1 MPWKVFT
8 QSLALTNFGDK
19 QGYVNVETG
28 EVVKG
33 RGLRYHHALQRLYLC
48 GMCPI
53 SKNRGLAVC
62 HQNVPRTSGR
72 RSIFII
78 SISFIGEVCHTL
90 RAKQSCT
97 SI

>member
-19 QGYVNVETG
+19 QGYVNVENG
-28 EVVKG
+28 EVVKC
-33 RGLRYHHALQRLYLC
+33 HHALQRLYLC

-62 HQNVPRTSGR
+62 HQNVPGTSGR

-78 SISFIGEVCHTL
+78 SISFIGEVCHIPRT
-90 RAKQSCT
+90 
-97 SI
+97 